1 MGGEQAR
8 VLKTLVKAYAGLM
21 IYLDANASE
30 PLRPEARDAAI
41 AAMDTGNPSS
51 VHRPGRLARRIL
63 EDARES
69 LGEKLLARPQDI
81 VFTSGATEANALAI
95 HALGADR
102 PILIGATEHDAIRAA
117 APGAMVLPHLPSGL
131 IDPEFLAAALRT
143 HPGALLC
150 LMAANNETGVLHDI
164 AIAGQLCAAAGALLH
179 VDAVQAAS
187 RAPRDWLA
195 LGAASFAISGHKA
208 GGPMGAG
215 ALILAPAYAEKLN
228 PLIRGGGQELG
239 RRGGTP
245 PLPAI
250 AGMAA
255 AFNAPPNP
263 DIASYRDEI
272 AAFCQARGAILAGK
286 AAPRLPNTLC
296 LAYKGIRAD
305 TQLIALDMAG
315 FAVSAGAA
323 CASGKVAAS
332 HVLLAM
338 GMGALAGQAIRVSL
352 PWNVEAHHIPA
363 FNAAYAA
370 MLDRVL
376 HARPPATTEARKSA

>member
-1 MGGEQAR
+1 
-8 VLKTLVKAYAGLM
+8 M
-21 IYLDANASE
+21 IYLDANATE

-41 AAMDTGNPSS
+41 AAMAAANPSS
-51 VHRPGRLARRIL
+51 VHQPGRAARRIL

-69 LGEKLLARPQDI
+69 LGVKLSARPQDI

-95 HALGADR
+95 HALGQNR

-117 APGAMVLPHLPSGL
+117 APAGITLPVLPSGL
-131 IDPEFLAAALRT
+131 IDPEILAAALRA
-143 HPGALLC
+143 HPAALLC

-164 AIAGQLCAAAGALLH
+164 ATAARLCADSGALLH

-187 RAPRDWLA
+187 RAPQDWLA
-195 LGAASFAISGHKA
+195 LGASAFAISGHKA

-215 ALILAPAYAEKLN
+215 ALILASSHAEKLA
-228 PLIRGGGQELG
+228 PLIKGGGQELG

-255 AFNAPPNP
+255 AFNASNR
-263 DIASYRDEI
+263 DLAAGRDEI
-272 AAFCQARGAILAGK
+272 AAFCESRGAIVIGK
-286 AAPRLPNTLC
+286 SAPRLPNTLC
-296 LAYKGIRAD
+296 LAYPGIRAD
-305 TQLIALDMAG
+305 TQLIALDIAG
-315 FAVSAGAA
+315 FAVSAGSA
-323 CASGKVAAS
+323 CSSGKVAQS

-338 GMGALAGQAIRVSL
+338 GLDDLAGQAIRISL
-352 PWNVEAHHIPA
+352 PWNTEASHIPA

-370 MLDRVL
+370 MLERAL
-376 HARPPATTEARKSA
+376 HGRSPATTQTRKSA